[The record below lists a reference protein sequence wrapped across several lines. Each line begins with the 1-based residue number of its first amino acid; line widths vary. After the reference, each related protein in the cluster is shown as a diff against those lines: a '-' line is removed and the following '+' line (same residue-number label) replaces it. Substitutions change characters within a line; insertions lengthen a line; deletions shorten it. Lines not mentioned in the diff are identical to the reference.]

1 LSEGLAAVG
10 ARVGAF
16 FGRGAV
22 GVAVRRVE
30 IRELTI
36 IYIHIH
42 KIPRRN
48 GEEKEHTH
56 SHILFGRKCVELAS
70 EKSGLEREE
79 EIERERERVGAG
91 EKKEI

>member
-36 IYIHIH
+36 IHIHIH

-48 GEEKEHTH
+48 GEEKDT
-56 SHILFGRKCVELAS
+56 
-70 EKSGLEREE
+70 ER
-79 EIERERERVGAG
+79 ERERERVGAG